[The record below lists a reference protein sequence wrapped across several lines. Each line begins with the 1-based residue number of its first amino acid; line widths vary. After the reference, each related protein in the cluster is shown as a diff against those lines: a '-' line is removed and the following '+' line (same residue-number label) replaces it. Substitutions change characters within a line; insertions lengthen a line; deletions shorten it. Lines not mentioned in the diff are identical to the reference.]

1 MRSTVVT
8 LKAYLE
14 NLPSITSVR
23 GYMQAYSSALPLQGP
38 RTWSRPDVSR
48 NRQDRQDRQNSL
60 FANVIAMKIAI

>member
-14 NLPSITSVR
+14 NPPITSVR

-60 FANVIAMKIAI
+60 FANVVAMKIAI